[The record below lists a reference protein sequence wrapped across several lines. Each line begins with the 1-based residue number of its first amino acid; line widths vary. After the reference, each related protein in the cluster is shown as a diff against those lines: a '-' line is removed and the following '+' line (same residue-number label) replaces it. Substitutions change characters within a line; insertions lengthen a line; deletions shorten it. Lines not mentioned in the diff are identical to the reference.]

1 MTPGSN
7 AGFKAVLGA
16 CALIS
21 ALGVFC
27 IAEGMGLP
35 VGGFLIGLGL
45 VAGTGAY
52 FYEQRSV
59 RTRTVEY
66 ERKLV
71 AGFQQIHCRDQRIFE
86 ADDSGF
92 TSSCKCG
99 TVTRPW
105 SELKSFS
112 ENKTHFAFNTKM
124 GGQVLPKSAF
134 SSDAEITEF
143 RALATGK
150 LNNDKLITAPHF
162 DVAFRREDYRA
173 AYWLHVFKGGG
184 WRGLAKAVAIYI
196 CMIYGV
202 FVLWNSIAAG
212 NPVVRAGMIG
222 GLVAFPL
229 LRIAKQN
236 RRQYLGPLRVFF
248 SEQGLHLQDP
258 ISQSRIGWDK
268 YVGYLEGNGMLLLY
282 SNPKVY
288 RIIPIRALTG
298 QSAMFQTIVR
308 AKLSPFDYRTST
320 EVRIISSPERSS

>member
-1 MTPGSN
+1 MQ
-7 AGFKAVLGA
+7 GFKAVLGA

-59 RTRTVEY
+59 RTRTEEY

-150 LNNDKLITAPHF
+150 LNQRQAHHRTALRCS
-162 DVAFRREDYRA
+162 VQA
-173 AYWLHVFKGGG
+173 
-184 WRGLAKAVAIYI
+184 RGLPSGLLAPCFQGWGMARLGENLRRRFTI

-202 FVLWNSIAAG
+202 FCALEFHCS
-212 NPVVRAGMIG
+212 RATPPC
-222 GLVAFPL
+222 A
-229 LRIAKQN
+229 Q
-236 RRQYLGPLRVFF
+236 
-248 SEQGLHLQDP
+248 E
-258 ISQSRIGWDK
+258 
-268 YVGYLEGNGMLLLY
+268 
-282 SNPKVY
+282 
-288 RIIPIRALTG
+288 
-298 QSAMFQTIVR
+298 
-308 AKLSPFDYRTST
+308 
-320 EVRIISSPERSS
+320 